1 VGGQRKRGGR
11 KVKNSWVKAE
21 FERKETEQDGKT
33 TVAYS
38 CLHCQRTLTGLNAT
52 RLKKHLLNPGACKF
66 LHGHSAQ
73 EVAKQ
78 VAEVMTALQKCEEQ
92 KKEFAAWLE
101 TVRDAAEPDADG
113 VAAVHMDVEQMEVD
127 EEGGEQR
134 ERDEQVEGDEGVRMR
149 MRMKRGM
156 SDKWE
161 KGNFYFK
168 GDLWKGLDAANETEC
183 C

>member
-1 VGGQRKRGGR
+1 
-11 KVKNSWVKAE
+11 
-21 FERKETEQDGKT
+21 
-33 TVAYS
+33 
-38 CLHCQRTLTGLNAT
+38 
-52 RLKKHLLNPGACKF
+52 
-66 LHGHSAQ
+66 
-73 EVAKQ
+73 
-78 VAEVMTALQKCEEQ
+78 
-92 KKEFAAWLE
+92 
-101 TVRDAAEPDADG
+101 
-113 VAAVHMDVEQMEVD
+113 MDVEQMEVD

>member
-1 VGGQRKRGGR
+1 MKC
-11 KVKNSWVKAE
+11 
-21 FERKETEQDGKT
+21 
-33 TVAYS
+33 TVDLLRRAALPFRAHARVLQTLELKLHLN
-38 CLHCQRTLTGLNAT
+38 LHCR
-52 RLKKHLLNPGACKF
+52 
-66 LHGHSAQ
+66 
-73 EVAKQ
+73 EVELFDASK
-78 VAEVMTALQKCEEQ
+78 EQ